1 MFGWTLGFLVAE
13 LVLLAYWPD
22 LFTQLAGTFN
32 PYGFVVG
39 SLCSA
44 WLQFIVHWRV
54 VFAEGR
60 VWLIDLDAMKQH
72 RSDTAFA
79 RVWRRDR
86 ARFLRNWAA
95 SSLLCRWL
103 DTNLPADI
111 ELD

>member
-1 MFGWTLGFLVAE
+1 MAQALLSLFETLCRLRISHGDLKATN
-13 LVLLAYWPD
+13 LLW
-22 LFTQLAGTFN
+22 
-32 PYGFVVG
+32 
-39 SLCSA
+39 
-44 WLQFIVHWRV
+44 H
-54 VFAEGR
+54 EGR